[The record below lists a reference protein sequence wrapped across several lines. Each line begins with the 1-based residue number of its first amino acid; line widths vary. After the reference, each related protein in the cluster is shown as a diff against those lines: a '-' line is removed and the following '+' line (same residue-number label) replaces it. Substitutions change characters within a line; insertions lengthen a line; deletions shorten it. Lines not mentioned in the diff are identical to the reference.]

1 MKSVAL
7 LIVGL
12 LFSALFI
19 VDAQNT
25 SNKELKSENDTIS
38 YCIGISI
45 ANSLKNMNIG
55 VIDPDLISQALRD
68 VLITKEVKFPVES
81 AEKILSNFMMN
92 LKSRQANENL
102 KLSEDWLTANSKKD
116 GVVKLPSGL
125 QYKIINP
132 GTGKSPLETDT
143 VTVHYRGTLI
153 DGTQFDSS
161 YDRGEPATFPLNQVI
176 KGWTEGLQ
184 YMKTGGKFTFYI
196 PPQLGYGENAPPGS
210 SIKPNS
216 TLIFDV
222 ELISIGK
229 KQ

>member
-1 MKSVAL
+1 MKSVAI

-12 LFSALFI
+12 LFSASVI
-19 VDAQNT
+19 VQAQNT
-25 SNKELKSENDTIS
+25 SKKELKSSEDTIS

-55 VIDPDLISQALRD
+55 EIDPDLISQALRD
-68 VLITKEVKFPVES
+68 LLINKEAKFTVES
-81 AEKILSNFMMN
+81 AEKILSNFMNN
-92 LKSRQANENL
+92 LKSGQANENL
-102 KLSEDWLTANSKKD
+102 KLSVDWLTANSKKD
-116 GVVKLPSGL
+116 GVVTLPSGL
-125 QYKIINP
+125 QYKVINP

-161 YDRGEPATFPLNQVI
+161 YDRGEPATFPLNHVI
-176 KGWTEGLQ
+176 KGWIEGLQ

-196 PPQLGYGENAPPGS
+196 PPQLGYEENPPPGS
-210 SIKPNS
+210 NIKPNS
-216 TLIFDV
+216 TLIFDI